1 MKIVITENNKCDL
14 FINIF
19 QNIKVFSD
27 IFSINFKNETLYI
40 QGMDNNHVSIFEIN
54 LHKSWFNAYEL
65 EEEITIGINS
75 TIFPKILSMWTRD
88 HNIILSITNNDKL
101 DISFEKVIGES
112 EYNKYFEMPLV
123 DIETEMLEIPDQEY
137 TMDLEFDSKKIKK
150 LIDELSVIGE
160 EVNFKCNEEEINA
173 ITESIEG
180 SMTVNIP
187 FEDIENYSIEEN
199 ETINLRFSLKFIK
212 NMCLFN
218 KISPTVTINFTN
230 GIPMQFKYNMTE
242 DSYVRFYLAPQI
254 DDN

>member
-1 MKIVITENNKCDL
+1 MKVILTENNKCEL

-27 IFSINFKNETLYI
+27 VFTIHFKSDTLYI

-54 LHKSWFNAYEL
+54 LHKEWFNLYEL
-65 EEEITIGINS
+65 DNEISIGVNS
-75 TIFPKILSMWTRD
+75 TIFPKILTMWTKD
-88 HNIILSITNNDKL
+88 HNIILTISNNDKL

-123 DIETEMLEIPDQEY
+123 DIDSEMLEIPDQEY

-150 LIDELSVIGE
+150 LIDELSIIGE
-160 EVNFKCNEEEINA
+160 HVTIVCNEEEINA
-173 ITESIEG
+173 TSESIEG
-180 SMTVNIP
+180 TMTVNIP

-199 ETINLRFSLKFIK
+199 ETVNLRFSLKFIK

-218 KISPTVTINFTN
+218 KISSTVLLHLTN
-230 GIPMQFKYNMTE
+230 GIPMQFKYDMSDN
-242 DSYVRFYLAPQI
+242 SYVRFYLAPQI